1 MQLPGG
7 LVSLSGQVGARSY
20 TQQCQAVTYLPLLG
34 EVRLP
39 SRASKVLKELNQADL
54 HAPEFPGQ
62 PAAPSWL

>member
-20 TQQCQAVTYLPLLG
+20 TLQCQAVTHLPRLG
-34 EVRLP
+34 EV
-39 SRASKVLKELNQADL
+39 RASKVLKELNQADL

-62 PAAPSWL
+62 TAAPSWL